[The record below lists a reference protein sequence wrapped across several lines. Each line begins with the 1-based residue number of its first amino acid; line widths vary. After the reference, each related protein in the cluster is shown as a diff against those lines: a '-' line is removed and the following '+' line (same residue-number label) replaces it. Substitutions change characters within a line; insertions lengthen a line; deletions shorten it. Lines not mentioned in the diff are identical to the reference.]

1 MDVKSKGQQKVDHF
15 FPPLSLSPLR
25 WVVEIKKTKKKNKKT
40 NSNKKRGKLKRTQ
53 KLTQKNV
60 GFFRGERKE
69 EMSFTTTTR
78 RYTGG

>member
-1 MDVKSKGQQKVDHF
+1 
-15 FPPLSLSPLR
+15 LR
-25 WVVEIKKTKKKNKKT
+25 WVVEIKRKTNQ

-60 GFFRGERKE
+60 CFFRGERKE